1 MSKINPVLE
10 LKIPDEKDG
19 SVFYR
24 YVVGDFKIWFTQ
36 YDDGNIFG
44 IMTAANLPSKEGFS
58 LRIFD
63 SNKEP
68 NLQAYPNSFTMSCN
82 SSLMSIEQTAQ
93 YIKEMQETLD
103 CLESIKEL
111 FFQGPHFEL
120 YCKRTIE
127 DILEHTN
134 LDDYELG
141 GVEITQDDVTNIAS
155 KIHAGDDI
163 NTAVDEYLTGIREV
177 LDAGLDEQEECL

>member
-44 IMTAANLPSKEGFS
+44 VMTAANSPSKEKFS
-58 LRIFD
+58 LRAFD

-82 SSLMSIEQTAQ
+82 NSLMSIEQTAQ
-93 YIKEMQETLD
+93 YIKETQEALD

-120 YCKRTIE
+120 YCKKAIE
-127 DILEHTN
+127 NILEHTN
-134 LDDYELG
+134 LDNYELG
-141 GVEITQDDVTNIAS
+141 GVEITSDDVTNIAS

-163 NTAVDEYLTGIREV
+163 NAAVDEYLTGIREI